1 MLLEQVGFEG
11 PLSPGCGVLT
21 AGDACALYSLFAAQG
36 MLPEPGPVAPTEV
49 GALLP
54 RAHWRAG
61 LVGAVGPHVE
71 RSEGA
76 GVAGT
81 GVEGGQGPLLGAATC
96 PGKRECGVRGF
107 GFDAPPPTPPPQDAA
122 GWEFV
127 AFLLVGTGLRLNWGS
142 DSLQGVLLTWPPL
155 SLSGLPGWVAS
166 ARLAFPTAAGRGQS
180 PGRRLTCHA
189 VLSPVPDRPSRA
201 PRPCLGRAEWP
212 TGTALSSASQ
222 LCSSP

>member
-96 PGKRECGVRGF
+96 PGKQECGVRGF

-142 DSLQGVLLTWPPL
+142 DSLQGGPSHVAPPFTLRAARVGGLSPPRLPHSSGAGAEPWPPAD
-155 SLSGLPGWVAS
+155 LP
-166 ARLAFPTAAGRGQS
+166 RGAQS
-180 PGRRLTCHA
+180 
-189 VLSPVPDRPSRA
+189 RP
-201 PRPCLGRAEWP
+201 
-212 TGTALSSASQ
+212 
-222 LCSSP
+222 